1 MCCTC
6 LRQSVMQD
14 VLLLRSSSSPEN
26 ASTPSTTTESAEEPS
41 DAVIADDDDGNS
53 PSSPALDLQSC
64 LQQFAKGLVA
74 AAGDESRIYWASS
87 RKSFAVKRKNGLHRG
102 QK

>member
-26 ASTPSTTTESAEEPS
+26 ASTPSTTESAEEPS

-74 AAGDESRIYWASS
+74 AAGDESGIYWASS